1 MMKALEVQ
9 LTDEVE
15 VLTDIDNGEVTTGN
29 KRNRLIQRASGEY
42 IVFVDDD
49 DEVSTDYVKEILQ
62 AAITKPDAIVFS
74 GWMTTNGTDRRDF
87 HLSIHYPYTAIT
99 RNGKI
104 EYLRYPNHITPIK
117 REIAL
122 QVPFPNR
129 TIGEDY
135 EWATAI
141 HDQGLIKNE
150 IKIHKYLYHY
160 KFKTDK

>member
-1 MMKALEVQ
+1 MKALEVQ
-9 LTDEVE
+9 MTDEVE
-15 VLTDIDNGEVTTGN
+15 VLTDIDDGEVTTGN

-87 HLSIHYPYTAIT
+87 HLSIHYPYTAVT

-117 REIAL
+117 RSIAL

-141 HDQGLIKNE
+141 HDQGLIKTE

-160 KFKTDK
+160 QFKTDK